1 MSIDLT
7 EIGKVERDGLSRLD
21 SATTTQELQQ
31 IKQELWGKTSVL
43 PQMMSKL
50 KDLSPEE
57 RKQAGSKLNQA
68 QQNLEKKFLSRIEEL
83 ELAEINN
90 TIQSEF
96 LDITL
101 PGIPA
106 KAAKLHPHTQ
116 ERIRIEEIFQQMGFT
131 VRDPYLVDSDYN
143 NFVALNIPDG
153 HPARDM
159 WDTLRISE
167 QLALIVHTSS
177 MQNRILSSQEP
188 PIRAIVPGKTFRNE
202 ATDARHEHS
211 FFQVEGIYVDR
222 GIKLSDLLGTIQ
234 TFLNNYFGK
243 EMPIKVQ
250 PTYFPFV
257 EPGLEIM
264 MECPVCEGR
273 KEKGCAGCS
282 GSGWMEVI
290 PCGMIHPFVLKEA
303 GLDPN
308 VYSGFAWGFGLDRLI
323 MIKNNIK
330 DVRLFHSGRLDF
342 LEQF

>member
-7 EIGKVERDGLSRLD
+7 EIGKVERDGLARLD

-31 IKQELWGKTSVL
+31 IKQELWGKTAAL
-43 PQMMSKL
+43 PQMMSQL
-50 KDLSPEE
+50 KDLSPED
-57 RKQAGSKLNQA
+57 RKKAGSKLNQA

-83 ELAEINN
+83 ELAQINSS
-90 TIQSEF
+90 IQSEF

-273 KEKGCAGCS
+273 KEEGCAGCS